1 MTGAITLTE
10 VLTMP
15 RFAHF
20 RVAALGLLLSC
31 GAVTLPALAS
41 QPVNVT
47 FQPNSH
53 WAQEV
58 DSVSHLESSH
68 EYTVTIATGQI
79 LQINLISRNPN
90 LFFKVKDTTTDK
102 QLVDTFKTGATTW
115 STQPSTAPASYLV
128 MVYIDPA
135 AIQEGNQAKYA
146 LQVGQYGLKDIR
158 APATD
163 VTFAAGNPWAQMV
176 GSLDA
181 NATAHDYNVAMQA
194 GNTLRVNLI
203 AQNPKLH
210 FTVTTAASSQPL
222 VDTAS
227 TGTAS
232 WSTPVDTA
240 ATYTV
245 HVAINPADISPGQKA
260 GFALQIGQYPT
271 NAPASAPAAAATT
284 TTPAAASV
292 PASSAGH

>member
-1 MTGAITLTE
+1 
-10 VLTMP
+10 MP
-15 RFAHF
+15 RFSHF
-20 RVAALGLLLSC
+20 RVAAFGLLFACS
-31 GAVTLPALAS
+31 AIALPALAS

-58 DSVSHLESSH
+58 DSVSHIDSSH
-68 EYTVTIATGQI
+68 EYAVTIATGQI

-90 LFFKVKDTTTDK
+90 LFFSVKNTTTGA

-115 STQPSTAPASYLV
+115 STPPSTATASYLV
-128 MVYIDPA
+128 KVYVDPA
-135 AIQEGNQAKYA
+135 TIQEGSQAKYA
-146 LQVGQYGLKDIR
+146 LQIGQYGLKDVR

-181 NATAHDYNVAMQA
+181 NATAHDYTVAMKA
-194 GNTLRVNLI
+194 GDTLRVNLI

-210 FTVTTAASSQPL
+210 FTVTGAASQQPL
-222 VDTAS
+222 VDTAT
-227 TGTAS
+227 TGTTS

-245 HVAINPADISPGQKA
+245 HVLINPADISPGQKV

-271 NAPASAPAAAATT
+271 NAPASAPAAASS
-284 TTPAAASV
+284 AAAPSSTAPA
-292 PASSAGH
+292 PASSTGG

>member
-1 MTGAITLTE
+1 
-10 VLTMP
+10 MP
-15 RFAHF
+15 CSSRF
-20 RVAALGLLLSC
+20 RVAALGLLLVC
-31 GAVTLPALAS
+31 GAVAIPAVAA

-47 FQPNSH
+47 FQPNNH

-58 DSVSHLESSH
+58 DSVSRIYSSH
-68 EYTVTIATGQI
+68 EYAVSIATGQI
-79 LQINLISRNPN
+79 LQVNLISRNPN
-90 LFFKVKDTTTDK
+90 LHFSVKDTTTDK

-115 STQPSTAPASYLV
+115 STQPSTAAASYLIK
-128 MVYIDPA
+128 VYIDPA
-135 AIQEGNQAKYA
+135 AIQDGDQAKYA
-146 LQVGQYGLKDIR
+146 LQIGQYGLKDIR

-181 NATAHDYNVAMQA
+181 NSTAHDYNVAMQA

-210 FTVTTAASSQPL
+210 FSVTAAGGQQAL

-227 TGTAS
+227 TNATS
-232 WSTPVDTA
+232 WSTPVAAA

-245 HVAINPADISPGQKA
+245 HVYINPADISPGQKA

-271 NAPASAPAAAATT
+271 NAPASAPAAATSTATP
-284 TTPAAASV
+284 PAA
-292 PASSAGH
+292 SAGG